1 MGGISEFTNDEYS
14 HYISISKNR
23 INAFMR
29 KKEYRQAFGMLI
41 LVIERLDEPDRV
53 QFINYYSRNMQH
65 LGVVDNGLQ
74 LEAN

>member
-14 HYISISKNR
+14 HYISISKNS

-29 KKEYRQAFGMLI
+29 KKEYHKAFGILI

-74 LEAN
+74 LEAD

>member
-29 KKEYRQAFGMLI
+29 KKEYHKAFGMLI
-41 LVIERLDEPDRV
+41 LVIERLDEPDRGN
-53 QFINYYSRNMQH
+53 FINYYSRNMQ
-65 LGVVDNGLQ
+65 Q
-74 LEAN
+74 LACLTMGCN